1 MRKLFIAAIALSACT
16 KPLYVPAVAPAP
28 KARMPPP
35 AAEPP
40 VSKPPVSGKPV
51 LEPPVSKPAVSG
63 QSSKKPETKE
73 APKPANLNEAL
84 AALEDF
90 GWSRHA
96 EIIQS
101 RVNQQKKKRKLTEDQ
116 GFQAA
121 IYLLEDLPAMEN
133 TGQLAEQLPKA
144 TIELLRGV
152 HERGVEKQDAE
163 EISAYLL
170 KFLESMKLGH
180 PEKFDE
186 NLSHCIGRQ
195 WHEIDYSGEGMTWQ
209 KAKAV
214 FTRKGVI
221 DFRKAEYVQK
231 YFEWE
236 STQGYFRKIY
246 QPRGRL
252 PD

>member
-1 MRKLFIAAIALSACT
+1 MRKLVLSAILLSACT
-16 KPLYVPAVAPAP
+16 KPYHEPGTAPVRPPAVE
-28 KARMPPP
+28 P
-35 AAEPP
+35 AASGSPASLQP
-40 VSKPPVSGKPV
+40 VSRS
-51 LEPPVSKPAVSG
+51 SVSG
-63 QSSKKPETKE
+63 QPSKKPETKE
-73 APKPANLNEAL
+73 DAKQGVPKPTNLNEAL
-84 AALEDF
+84 AALEEE

-101 RVNQQKKKRKLTEDQ
+101 RVNQEKKKRKLTENQ
-116 GFQAA
+116 GFTAA
-121 IYLLEDLPAMEN
+121 LYLLEDLPEMDF
-133 TGQLAEQLPKA
+133 TKKLAGELPKA
-144 TIELLRGV
+144 TIELLRGI

-163 EISAYLL
+163 EISAFLL
-170 KFLESMKLGH
+170 AFIESMKLRH

-209 KAKAV
+209 RAKAT
-214 FTRKGVI
+214 FTRMGVI

-236 STQGYFRKIY
+236 SKQGYFQRIY